1 MNGSQD
7 QTKKGGD
14 KPRQWWEWVLLY
26 PSLVV
31 GLSGALIGAVPQY
44 VTWIQAYRIGVP
56 SNQVFSA
63 QTQNE
68 LWNKNA
74 DCAKA
79 LPRPVTIE
87 ENILVSVNACPSGD
101 VLVKVTYPGDK
112 ELYRWIPLKMVT
124 SSSPETR
131 APVTRDSPIEL
142 LAANWRV
149 SAGSPLMFAEEKTL
163 SAPGVAQSQKQ
174 VICQRWV
181 GNGRLLRRIRDAG
194 MCYDEIIN
202 TYTGKVEERKPAECK
217 TSC

>member
-101 VLVKVTYPGDK
+101 VLVKVTYPSDK
-112 ELYRWIPLKMVT
+112 ALYRRIPFKMVT
-124 SSSPETR
+124 SSPRETR
-131 APVTRDSPIEL
+131 APVTRDSAVDL
-142 LAANWRV
+142 VAATWRG
-149 SAGSPLMFAEEKTL
+149 SAGSLSMFAEGKTL
-163 SAPGVAQSQKQ
+163 SEP
-174 VICQRWV
+174 
-181 GNGRLLRRIRDAG
+181 
-194 MCYDEIIN
+194 
-202 TYTGKVEERKPAECK
+202 
-217 TSC
+217 